1 MRAGGRGWNPRA
13 GRNPLLVRHEL
24 HAEFVVEDSQIP
36 VVSAYNSIRP
46 DGLHF
51 LRHYANIGFVAA
63 VIAEAIKA
71 EAVVEMTE
79 QRDVVLECDVRSPS
93 AAATTASAAATT
105 TSTAAAAH
113 ASATPTAAAHAH
125 AAAAPAETCVSA

>member
-1 MRAGGRGWNPRA
+1 MRAGSR
-13 GRNPLLVRHEL
+13 GRNPRTGCDPLLVCHEL
-24 HAEFVVEDSQIP
+24 HAEFVVEDAQIS

-79 QRDVVLECDVRSPS
+79 QSDVVLECDVRSPS
-93 AAATTASAAATT
+93 AAAIAIRW
-105 TSTAAAAH
+105 
-113 ASATPTAAAHAH
+113 
-125 AAAAPAETCVSA
+125 PAGPLA